1 MTSEPTTRTDAPAPT
16 PVPAGATTPADLDP
30 ANPFA
35 APSALPYELPDYDAI
50 REEHYLPALRAA
62 TAAQRAAV
70 EAIATDDAPP
80 TEDNVLAAL
89 ERSGRDFARVLNAF
103 YNQLSAD
110 ATPGLEQIEEE
121 FAPELAAH
129 HDAIYMD
136 ARLYGRA
143 RTLQDAVDAGE
154 QTLEPDAAWL
164 LHTLLVRF
172 RRSGVELDA
181 AQQERLRELNGRLT
195 TLEAAFGRALLAG
208 ANAASVLVT
217 DRAELEGL
225 PEDAVAGAAA
235 AAAARGHEGAW
246 LLEMQLPT
254 QQGVLAALARR
265 DVRERVQQASES
277 RGATGDDH
285 DTREIVLE
293 TVRLRAERA
302 RLLGYEHHAAYVA
315 EDATAKTTEA
325 VNAMLSRLAPAAVAN
340 ARREAADLEAALQ
353 ADEPGATPRA
363 SDWSFYAE
371 RVRKDRYALD
381 DALLRPYLELERV
394 VHDGVFLAA
403 NRLFGIS
410 FAERHDLVGYHPD
423 VRVFEVFDAQT
434 PGEPGQGLGLFLADW
449 YTRESKRGGAWMNNL
464 VDQNHLLGQKPVVVN
479 NLNIVKPP
487 AGQPTLLVWDE
498 VITLFHE
505 FGHAL
510 HGLFSD
516 VRYPSQSGTEVPR
529 DFVEYPSQV
538 NEMWAWEPSVLRSYA
553 VHHETGEPM
562 PAEWVDTM
570 LASRQFN
577 EGFGTTEYL
586 AAALL
591 DQAWHQ
597 VGPDQ
602 VPSSADDVVP
612 FEAAALDAAGV
623 AFAPVPPRYRTTY
636 YNHVFGGGYSAGYY
650 SYIWSE
656 VLDADTVEWYREN
669 GGLSRENGE
678 RFRRVLL
685 ARGGSQDPLASFREL
700 RGRDADIAPLLARRG
715 LDA

>member
-1 MTSEPTTRTDAPAPT
+1 WTGRSTRRAAASRACSGRRTWGTGRRGAPRGGSASASRARCAATRSSAASAATRGSARSCRTTRASRTSRGRPTPRRRAAPPDARPAGRGRPRTRGRPGGSGARESVSVVRGRGVKMGPMTSEPTTRTDAPAPT

-89 ERSGRDFARVLNAF
+89 ERSGRDLARVLNAF

-293 TVRLRAERA
+293 TVRLRAER
-302 RLLGYEHHAAYVA
+302 
-315 EDATAKTTEA
+315 
-325 VNAMLSRLAPAAVAN
+325 
-340 ARREAADLEAALQ
+340 
-353 ADEPGATPRA
+353 
-363 SDWSFYAE
+363 
-371 RVRKDRYALD
+371 
-381 DALLRPYLELERV
+381 
-394 VHDGVFLAA
+394 
-403 NRLFGIS
+403 
-410 FAERHDLVGYHPD
+410 
-423 VRVFEVFDAQT
+423 
-434 PGEPGQGLGLFLADW
+434 
-449 YTRESKRGGAWMNNL
+449 
-464 VDQNHLLGQKPVVVN
+464 
-479 NLNIVKPP
+479 
-487 AGQPTLLVWDE
+487 
-498 VITLFHE
+498 
-505 FGHAL
+505 
-510 HGLFSD
+510 
-516 VRYPSQSGTEVPR
+516 
-529 DFVEYPSQV
+529 
-538 NEMWAWEPSVLRSYA
+538 
-553 VHHETGEPM
+553 
-562 PAEWVDTM
+562 
-570 LASRQFN
+570 
-577 EGFGTTEYL
+577 
-586 AAALL
+586 
-591 DQAWHQ
+591 
-597 VGPDQ
+597 
-602 VPSSADDVVP
+602 
-612 FEAAALDAAGV
+612 
-623 AFAPVPPRYRTTY
+623 
-636 YNHVFGGGYSAGYY
+636 
-650 SYIWSE
+650 
-656 VLDADTVEWYREN
+656 
-669 GGLSRENGE
+669 
-678 RFRRVLL
+678 
-685 ARGGSQDPLASFREL
+685 
-700 RGRDADIAPLLARRG
+700 
-715 LDA
+715 